1 MFRNLI
7 CPPATAG
14 GSDKSVVAALVNRRW
29 IAFLDRKMRPIHK
42 ALLAIVALSVVLAV
56 ALVLY
61 KRMGPLPTL
70 TDRDIAGPT
79 GITSQWLEITPA
91 PELKPSGKTCLVI
104 LELEGDYTPDFQAQ
118 MLRFPDGS
126 LGMPEVQL
134 VDRQGNIFPLHF
146 LMVHHRD
153 RTGSSVM
160 GGAGFG
166 SPELPTDRSYGKV
179 RVRSDKPIKCSKII
193 WRG

>member
-1 MFRNLI
+1 
-7 CPPATAG
+7 
-14 GSDKSVVAALVNRRW
+14 
-29 IAFLDRKMRPIHK
+29 MRPINK
-42 ALLAIVALSVVLAV
+42 ALLAVVALFIVLVVAFL
-56 ALVLY
+56 LY
-61 KRMGPLPTL
+61 RRMGPLPTL

-79 GITSQWLEITPA
+79 AITSQWLEIGPTPA
-91 PELKPSGKTCLVI
+91 LKPSGKTSFVI

-134 VDRQGNIFPLHF
+134 VDQQGNVFPLHF

-153 RTGSSVM
+153 RTGSNVM

-166 SPELPTDRSYGKV
+166 SPDLPTDRSYAKV
-179 RVRSDKPIKCSKII
+179 KVRSDKPMKCSKIM

>member
-1 MFRNLI
+1 
-7 CPPATAG
+7 
-14 GSDKSVVAALVNRRW
+14 
-29 IAFLDRKMRPIHK
+29 MRPINK
-42 ALLAIVALSVVLAV
+42 ALLAVVALFIVLVVAFL
-56 ALVLY
+56 LY
-61 KRMGPLPTL
+61 RRMGPLPTP

-79 GITSQWLEITPA
+79 AITSQWFEIGPTPA
-91 PELKPSGKTCLVI
+91 LKPSGKTSFVI

-134 VDRQGNIFPLHF
+134 VDQQGHVFALHF

-153 RTGSSVM
+153 RTGSKVM

-166 SPELPTDRSYGKV
+166 TPDLPTDRSYGKV
-179 RVRSDKPIKCSKII
+179 RVRSNKPIKCSKLI

>member
-1 MFRNLI
+1 
-7 CPPATAG
+7 
-14 GSDKSVVAALVNRRW
+14 
-29 IAFLDRKMRPIHK
+29 MRPIHK
-42 ALLAIVALSVVLAV
+42 VLLAIVALGVVLVV
-56 ALVLY
+56 ALLLY
-61 KRMGPLPTL
+61 RRMGPLPTL
-70 TDRDIAGPT
+70 TDRGIAGST
-79 GITSQWLEITPA
+79 AVTSQWLEITPA
-91 PELKPSGKTCLVI
+91 PVLKPSGKTSLVI

-118 MLRFPDGS
+118 MLRFPDGA

-134 VDRQGNIFPLHF
+134 VDEQGNVFPLRF

-153 RTGSSVM
+153 RTGSNVM

-166 SPELPTDRSYGKV
+166 SPDLPKDRSYGKV

>member
-1 MFRNLI
+1 MRPVHKASLAIFALCI
-7 CPPATAG
+7 VL
-14 GSDKSVVAALVNRRW
+14 VVA
-29 IAFLDRKMRPIHK
+29 
-42 ALLAIVALSVVLAV
+42 LL
-56 ALVLY
+56 LY
-61 KRMGPLPTL
+61 RRMGPLPTL

-79 GITSQWLEITPA
+79 AITSQWLEIGPTPA
-91 PELKPSGKTCLVI
+91 LKPLGKTSFVI

-134 VDRQGNIFPLHF
+134 VDQQGNAFPLHF

-153 RTGSSVM
+153 RTGSNVM

-166 SPELPTDRSYGKV
+166 TPVLPTDRSYGKV
-179 RVRSDKPIKCSKII
+179 RVRSDKPMKCSKII

>member
-1 MFRNLI
+1 
-7 CPPATAG
+7 
-14 GSDKSVVAALVNRRW
+14 
-29 IAFLDRKMRPIHK
+29 
-42 ALLAIVALSVVLAV
+42 
-56 ALVLY
+56 
-61 KRMGPLPTL
+61 MGPLPTL

-79 GITSQWLEITPA
+79 AITSQWFEIGPVPA
-91 PELKPSGKTCLVI
+91 LKPSGKQSLVI
-104 LELEGDYTPDFQAQ
+104 LELEGNYTPDFQAH

-134 VDRQGNIFPLHF
+134 VDQQERVFPLHF

-153 RTGSSVM
+153 RTGSNVM
-160 GGAGFG
+160 GGVGFG
-166 SPELPTDRSYGKV
+166 VPDLPTDRSYGKV

>member
-1 MFRNLI
+1 
-7 CPPATAG
+7 
-14 GSDKSVVAALVNRRW
+14 
-29 IAFLDRKMRPIHK
+29 MRPIHR
-42 ALLAIVALSVVLAV
+42 ALLVVLALGTVVVV
-56 ALVLY
+56 ALLLSR
-61 KRMGPLPTL
+61 RMGPLPTP

-79 GITSQWLEITPA
+79 AITSQWFEIGPTPA
-91 PELKPSGKTCLVI
+91 LKPSGKTSFVI
-104 LELEGDYTPDFQAQ
+104 LELEGDYTPDFQTQ

-126 LGMPEVQL
+126 VGMPEVQL
-134 VDRQGNIFPLHF
+134 VDQQGHAFPLHF

-153 RTGSSVM
+153 RTGSNVM

-166 SPELPTDRSYGKV
+166 APDLPTDRSYGKV

>member
-1 MFRNLI
+1 
-7 CPPATAG
+7 
-14 GSDKSVVAALVNRRW
+14 
-29 IAFLDRKMRPIHK
+29 MRPINK
-42 ALLAIVALSVVLAV
+42 ALLALGALFIVLVVAFL
-56 ALVLY
+56 LY
-61 KRMGPLPTL
+61 RKLGPLPTL

-79 GITSQWLEITPA
+79 AITSQWLEIGPA
-91 PELKPSGKTCLVI
+91 PALKPSGKQSLVI

-134 VDRQGNIFPLHF
+134 TDQQGHVFPLHF

-153 RTGSSVM
+153 RTGSNVM
-160 GGAGFG
+160 GGVGFG
-166 SPELPTDRSYGKV
+166 APDLPKDRDYVKV

>member
-1 MFRNLI
+1 VALFIVL
-7 CPPATAG
+7 
-14 GSDKSVVAALVNRRW
+14 VAAL
-29 IAFLDRKMRPIHK
+29 
-42 ALLAIVALSVVLAV
+42 LLFR
-56 ALVLY
+56 
-61 KRMGPLPTL
+61 RMGPLPTVS
-70 TDRDIAGPT
+70 DRDIAGVT
-79 GITSQWLEITPA
+79 AITPQWLEISPTPA
-91 PELKPSGKTCLVI
+91 LKPQSKQSLVI

-118 MLRFPDGS
+118 MLHFPDGT

-134 VDRQGNIFPLHF
+134 VDQQGHVFPLHF

-153 RTGSSVM
+153 RTGSNVM

-166 SPELPTDRSYGKV
+166 APELPTDRSYGKV

>member
-1 MFRNLI
+1 MS
-7 CPPATAG
+7 A
-14 GSDKSVVAALVNRRW
+14 SVNWVRKDETYSKKLLALV
-29 IAFLDRKMRPIHK
+29 
-42 ALLAIVALSVVLAV
+42 ALCLVVFVGL
-56 ALVLY
+56 LLY

-79 GITSQWLEITPA
+79 AITSQWRKIKPTPL
-91 PELKPSGKTCLVI
+91 LKTSDKTSLVI
-104 LELEGDYTPDFQAQ
+104 LELEGDYTSDFQSQ
-118 MLRFPDGS
+118 MLRFPDGT

-134 VDRQGNIFPLHF
+134 VDEYGNVFPLHF

-153 RTGSSVM
+153 RTGSNVM

-166 SPELPTDRSYGKV
+166 APDLPIDRSYGKV
-179 RVRSDKPIKCSKII
+179 RVRSDKPMKCSKII

>member
-1 MFRNLI
+1 
-7 CPPATAG
+7 
-14 GSDKSVVAALVNRRW
+14 
-29 IAFLDRKMRPIHK
+29 MRPSHK
-42 ALLAIVALSVVLAV
+42 ALLAVIVLAV
-56 ALVLY
+56 VVAALLLY
-61 KRMGPLPTL
+61 RRMGPLPTL
-70 TDRDIAGPT
+70 TDRDIAGAT
-79 GITSQWLEITPA
+79 AITSQWLEIGPA
-91 PELKPSGKTCLVI
+91 PALKPSGKQSLVI

-134 VDRQGNIFPLHF
+134 VDQQGHVFPLHF

-153 RTGSSVM
+153 RRGSSVM

-166 SPELPTDRSYGKV
+166 SPDLPADRSYAKV
-179 RVRSDKPIKCSKII
+179 RVRSDKPMKCSRII